1 MTKRSNM
8 EPISVN
14 NYGTISLGDLC
25 GVKIDYGRIIKAAF
39 GEYCQADTSTGDN
52 SMDARAREAITLY
65 ESSDYDSNCWVFYLD
80 SRKVVKR
87 YKLTLLPILDVVI
100 NYFNEFYARDYDLEN
115 QDPRQ
120 EPLEFKIGDRVLSD
134 NALEEP
140 MDSEQLQ
147 YEMNM
152 KRIMNDYTRVRR
164 EVANYDPNNDSDDN
178 GDINVRG
185 EDYILDNV
193 DQKINDLNLYR
204 EVEQV

>member
-1 MTKRSNM
+1 M
-8 EPISVN
+8 
-14 NYGTISLGDLC
+14 
-25 GVKIDYGRIIKAAF
+25 
-39 GEYCQADTSTGDN
+39 
-52 SMDARAREAITLY
+52 Y
-65 ESSDYDSNCWVFYLD
+65 ESSDYDSNWWVFHLD

-87 YKLTLLPILDVVI
+87 YKLTLLPMPDVVI
-100 NYFNEFYARDYDLEN
+100 NYLNELQARDYDLEN